1 MITLSLSVH
10 QIVDFLFRSG
20 DIDDRIYNTSSMLE
34 GTRLH
39 KFYQDRQGNNYLKEY
54 YLKYN
59 FYVDDY
65 ELIVDGRSD
74 GIILGPIVTIEEI
87 KTTVD
92 DLEHFFKENEM
103 WHLAQAEFYAYIYA
117 KNNNLNKINVSLMYF
132 SQNKKDRL
140 KKLYNYDFDILEQ
153 KIYCYLNDYLSYQK
167 TFLIKESLR
176 DESLKN
182 LSFPFPFIR
191 KGQNELIES
200 TIECVL
206 NHTSN
211 FVEASTGI
219 GKTISTLYGSLC
231 LMKDKRIDKIFY
243 STPKNSGFL
252 SAINALN
259 IFKNKDVRLTSVEI
273 IAKDKACL
281 NKKRI
286 GKCNPDECKFTIGYY
301 DKLKEVIK
309 EIVLNNDTIDANLI
323 KKYAIKYKMCP
334 FELSLDLSLLAD
346 VIISDYNYLFDPIS
360 QLKRYF
366 ESPDKQYKMIALI
379 DEAHN
384 MVNRSVDMFSAI
396 LSSSSF
402 FKALTDLKKIRNKQ
416 IMKIYNS
423 LEEYFNYY
431 LEFDFSEQKEFILD
445 SLNIEFVLRL
455 KKYNEEIKKYR
466 LKHKKFKSENV
477 DNFNRDLYRFLLI
490 YDYYIKY
497 KDQYKLFI
505 RSEKEDEITLN
516 MMCLDASKF
525 IVSSLNHFE
534 GSIFFSAT
542 LSPIDY
548 YINLIVNNNN
558 NNVKTLSL
566 PSPFKKE
573 NFKVLVDNS
582 TSFIYKDRLLT
593 IDKIRDYIL
602 TFSKKRKGN
611 YMVFCPSYKYLE
623 TLKLVLKDDDLN
635 IIYQEKNMTN
645 VSKDLFLNEFKEK
658 VNKTTVGV
666 VVLGG
671 IFSEGID
678 LVGDRLNGV
687 IILGIGLPSISFENE
702 LKKEYYNSLSYNG
715 FEYAYINVGINKITQ
730 ALGRLIRSENDK
742 GIALLI
748 DYRYKNKTYIP
759 LFNDKWSNHKVIKNK
774 YELED
779 ELDKFYKN

>member
-54 YLKYN
+54 YLKYI

-92 DLEHFFKENEM
+92 DLDHFFKENEM

-191 KGQNELIES
+191 NGQNELIES

-206 NHTSN
+206 NNTSN

-309 EIVLNNDTIDANLI
+309 EIVLNNDIIDANLI
-323 KKYAIKYKMCP
+323 KKYALKYTMCP

-548 YINLIVNNNN
+548 YINLIVNNN

>member
-54 YLKYN
+54 YLKYI
-59 FYVDDY
+59 FYIDDY

-92 DLEHFFKENEM
+92 DLDHFFKENEM
-103 WHLAQAEFYAYIYA
+103 WHFAQAEFYAYIYA

-167 TFLIKESLR
+167 TFLIKERIR

-191 KGQNELIES
+191 NGQNELIES

-309 EIVLNNDTIDANLI
+309 EIVLNNDIIDANLI
-323 KKYAIKYKMCP
+323 KKYALKYTMCP
-334 FELSLDLSLLAD
+334 FELSLDLSLLSD

-384 MVNRSVDMFSAI
+384 MVNRSVDMFSSI

-445 SLNIEFVLRL
+445 SLNIDFVLRL

-558 NNVKTLSL
+558 NVKTLSL

-593 IDKIRDYIL
+593 IDKIKEYIL

>member
-54 YLKYN
+54 YLKYI

-87 KTTVD
+87 KTTID
-92 DLEHFFKENEM
+92 DLDHFFKENEM

-117 KNNNLNKINVSLMYF
+117 KNNNLNKINISLMYF

-191 KGQNELIES
+191 NGQNELIES

-309 EIVLNNDTIDANLI
+309 EIVLNNDIIDANLI
-323 KKYAIKYKMCP
+323 KKYALKYTMCP
-334 FELSLDLSLLAD
+334 FELSLDLSLLSD

-384 MVNRSVDMFSAI
+384 MVNRSVDMFSSI

-445 SLNIEFVLRL
+445 SLNIDFVLRL

-558 NNVKTLSL
+558 NVKTLSL

-593 IDKIRDYIL
+593 LDIIKEYIL